1 MAATKVLIVEDDKA
15 LIDMYKTK
23 FEREGFEVHTCENGL
38 DAVKRIS
45 EILPDIVFLDIMM
58 PGYDGFYAL
67 EVIKKFVPGF
77 TGKILVFSN
86 LNDADTVEKAKSL
99 GADGFIV
106 KANVT
111 PREAVEIAR
120 KTLAA

>member
-1 MAATKVLIVEDDKA
+1 MAATKVLLVEDDRS
-15 LIDMYKTK
+15 LIDMYRTK

-38 DAVKRIS
+38 DAVKRVS
-45 EILPDIVFLDIMM
+45 ETLPDIVFLDIMM

-67 EVIKKFVPGF
+67 EVIRKFVPGF
-77 TGKILVFSN
+77 DGKILIFSN
-86 LNDADTVEKAKSL
+86 LNDADTVAKAKEL

-120 KTLAA
+120 KTLGA

>member
-1 MAATKVLIVEDDKA
+1 MAAKVLLVEDDKS
-15 LIDMYKTK
+15 LIDMYRTK
-23 FEREGFEVHTCENGL
+23 FEREGFEVHSCENGL
-38 DAVKRIS
+38 DAVKS
-45 EILPDIVFLDIMM
+45 VTEILPDIIFLDIMM

-86 LNDADTVEKAKSL
+86 LNDSDTVHKAQEL

-111 PREAVEIAR
+111 PREAVEIAK
-120 KTLAA
+120 KTLAK